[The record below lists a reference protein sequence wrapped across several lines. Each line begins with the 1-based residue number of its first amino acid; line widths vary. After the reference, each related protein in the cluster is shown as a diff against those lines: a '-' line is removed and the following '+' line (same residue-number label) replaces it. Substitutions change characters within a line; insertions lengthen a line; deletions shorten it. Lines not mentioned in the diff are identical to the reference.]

1 MTRPSMTRRN
11 IILLLS
17 LVLSAAAFI
26 PGAVAAELQR
36 HTTWHAAQAA
46 AQKSG
51 KFIIAYIYQPGHTAC
66 VAMEEKTLREAKVV
80 TALSAYEFL
89 ALNGDARQNRDFCDR
104 YRVGTRWNAQE
115 TPGEART
122 AFAAI
127 PGYLF
132 LDHNGREYY
141 RTYGFYAPDVFL
153 QLLDQAG
160 QLIQYQCELA
170 QRPQDPLLHARLGRL
185 YLELERPELAQPLL
199 EAAVKLDAGNTTGAR
214 AEAELDLI
222 ILSIPDDPVM
232 AFRNLVAYQ
241 FNRPETTRTLEI
253 HYYMAVA
260 QLAAGKGAQAE
271 KILLDFASIPP
282 FLPEHHNLQ
291 GVSYGYMVQ
300 KKGQQVGF
308 YLVDDLNQVKEAMR
322 KDNQDPAGCEFIRRA
337 INPDYRNPWTEK
349 ADLLLGQLRELQ
361 GQQNRP

>member
-1 MTRPSMTRRN
+1 MTRSNT
-11 IILLLS
+11 ILLLS
-17 LVLSAAAFI
+17 LGLAAAAMA
-26 PGAVAAELQR
+26 PRALAADLQR
-36 HTTWHAAQAA
+36 HTTWHGAQAA

-51 KFIIAYIYQPGHTAC
+51 KFILAYIYQPGHTAC
-66 VAMEEKTLREAKVV
+66 VAMEEKTLRDDRVIS
-80 TALSAYEFL
+80 ALAGYEFL
-89 ALNGDARQNRDFCDR
+89 ALNGDARQSRDFCER
-104 YRVGTRWNAQE
+104 YGVGTRWNPQE
-115 TPGEART
+115 TPEDART

-132 LDHNGREYY
+132 LDYNGREYY

-153 QLLDQAG
+153 QLLDQAAH
-160 QLIQYQCELA
+160 LIQYQCELA

-185 YLELERPELAQPLL
+185 YLELERPGLAQPLL
-199 EAAVKLDAGNTTGAR
+199 ETAIKLDANNDAGAR

-241 FNRPETTRTLEI
+241 FNRPETKRTLEI

-260 QLAAGKGAQAE
+260 QLAAGKQAQAE

-282 FLPEHHNLQ
+282 FLPDDHTLQ

-300 KKGQQVGF
+300 KGNQQVGF
-308 YLVDDLNQVKEAMR
+308 YLVDDLDQVKQAMR
-322 KDNQDPAGCEFIRRA
+322 KDNQDPAGCQFIRRA

-361 GQQNRP
+361 GQQNKP